1 MQKRQGE
8 QRQQQRKSQLKKE
21 EMLKRQKSNIHS
33 RQHRD
38 LRFLKDQSQNKGTEP
53 IFKLNNFPKIK
64 GISNLYIIR
73 VCCSLKKNDVSE
85 FNTKI
90 IQMY

>member
-1 MQKRQGE
+1 M
-8 QRQQQRKSQLKKE
+8 
-21 EMLKRQKSNIHS
+21 
-33 RQHRD
+33 
-38 LRFLKDQSQNKGTEP
+38 RFLKDQSQNKGTEP

>member
-1 MQKRQGE
+1 M
-8 QRQQQRKSQLKKE
+8 
-21 EMLKRQKSNIHS
+21 
-33 RQHRD
+33 
-38 LRFLKDQSQNKGTEP
+38 RFLKDQSQNKGTEP
-53 IFKLNNFPKIK
+53 IFKLNNFSKIK